1 MAASK
6 NCRGRALNANWYD
19 YPSYY
24 DIAVQN
30 YTRSEADFIEALWR
44 KHCRFEVR
52 RLLEPACGSGRF
64 ILELATRGYEM
75 VGFDL
80 SEPALRY
87 LRQRLKRRGLRAKAF
102 SADMADFRVSKPV
115 DAAFCTVSTFRHL
128 LTEHA
133 ACDHLKCVALA
144 LRPGGIYIVGLH
156 PYSSER
162 RTPQTQKWIAH
173 RGKTKVTAT
182 LCSLRRDGHRRLEK
196 LRIELAV
203 RRAHKKIRLRH
214 EFYYRTYTLKQ
225 FRQLLRSSGFEL
237 CGMYDFR
244 LGVDQTAR
252 VTDQVPYIVFILKP
266 RRDA

>member
-6 NCRGRALNANWYD
+6 NGRGRALNANWYD
-19 YPSYY
+19 YPYYY

-30 YTRSEADFIEALWR
+30 YTRAEADYVEALCR
-44 KHCRFEVR
+44 KHCGFKVR

-64 ILELATRGYEM
+64 ILELASRGYET

-80 SEPALRY
+80 SEPALKY
-87 LRQRLKRRGLRAKAF
+87 LRQRLKRRGLRAEIF

-128 LTEHA
+128 LTERA
-133 ACDHLKCVALA
+133 ARNHLKCIARA
-144 LRPGGIYIVGLH
+144 LRPRGIYIFGLH

-162 RTPQTQKWIAH
+162 SRPNRQRWTAH
-173 RGKTKVTAT
+173 RGSTEVTAT
-182 LCSLRRDGHRRLEK
+182 LRTVRIDRHRRLEK

-203 RRAHKKIRLRH
+203 REGRNQFRLRH

-225 FRQLLRSSGFEL
+225 FQQVLRSSGFEL
-237 CGMYDFR
+237 CGMYDFCQ
-244 LGVDQTAR
+244 GVDQTAR
-252 VTDQVPYIVFILKP
+252 ITDEVPYVVFVVRP
-266 RRDA
+266 RRGG

>member
-6 NCRGRALNANWYD
+6 NGRGRALNANWYD
-19 YPSYY
+19 YPHYY

-30 YTRSEADFIEALWR
+30 YTRSEADYIEALCR
-44 KHCRFEVR
+44 KHCRFQVR

-64 ILELATRGYEM
+64 ILELASRGYET

-80 SEPALRY
+80 SEPALQY
-87 LRQRLKRRGLRAKAF
+87 LRQRLKRRGLRAKIYL
-102 SADMADFRVSKPV
+102 ADMADFRVGKPV

-128 LTEHA
+128 LTDRA
-133 ACDHLKCVALA
+133 ACDHLKCVARA

-156 PYSSER
+156 PYSSGT
-162 RTPQTQKWIAH
+162 RTPYTQKWIAH
-173 RGKTKVTAT
+173 RGRTEVAAT
-182 LCSLRRDGHRRLEK
+182 LRALRIDRHRRLEK

-203 RRAHKKIRLRH
+203 REARNKFRLRH

-225 FRQLLRSSGFEL
+225 FQQLLRTSGFEL

-244 LGVDQTAR
+244 LGVDQTDR
-252 VTDQVPYIVFILKP
+252 IIDEVPYVVFVVRP
-266 RRDA
+266 GRDE